1 MRIFCSARLRG
12 RISTSHFAVP
22 GACAR
27 GFNWEAR
34 LRAPSNVRIRGASTA
49 RAKRIQGARKEIS
62 AESVLGLYRLRWQIE
77 MKFKTLKSV
86 IHLGRVPV
94 RTDQALRVHVLA
106 KLLIALLIESLLY
119 QGESFSPW
127 GYPLTGSQCVATHA
141 LPS

>member
-1 MRIFCSARLRG
+1 LTPDRLR
-12 RISTSHFAVP
+12 ILP
-22 GACAR
+22 
-27 GFNWEAR
+27 EAAPAEVVVQF
-34 LRAPSNVRIRGASTA
+34 RAPDKKPIRCRVVAI
-49 RAKRIQGARKEIS
+49 R
-62 AESVLGLYRLRWQIE
+62 
-77 MKFKTLKSV
+77 TLKSV

-127 GYPLTGSQCVATHA
+127 GYPLPGSQRVAAHA